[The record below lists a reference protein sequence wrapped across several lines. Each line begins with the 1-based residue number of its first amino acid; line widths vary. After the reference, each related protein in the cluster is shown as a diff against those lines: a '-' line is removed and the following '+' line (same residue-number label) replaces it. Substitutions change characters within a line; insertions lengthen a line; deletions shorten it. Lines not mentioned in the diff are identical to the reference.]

1 VAHEDDQFSWSASG
15 GVAVVH
21 ASGEVDLSTADR
33 LRTCFQAALDAS
45 ALEARPEVVPE
56 VGPRVVVDLSET
68 TFMDSSALG
77 VLVGVAKQVDAQ
89 GGWLRVAAAQHPVV
103 RRVFEI
109 TQLDVS
115 LGDYPTVVEAIEG

>member
-1 VAHEDDQFSWSASG
+1 LAHDDDQFSWATSR

-33 LRTCFQAALDAS
+33 LRTCCRAALDS
-45 ALEARPEVVPE
+45 LGREVRPEVGPE
-56 VGPRVVVDLSET
+56 APRVVVDLAET
-68 TFMDSSALG
+68 TFLDSSALG

-89 GGWLRVAAAQHPVV
+89 GGWLRLAAARLPVV
-103 RRVFEI
+103 RKVLEI

-115 LGDYPTVVEAIEG
+115 LGDYPTVDDAIDA

>member
-1 VAHEDDQFSWSASG
+1 MAHEDDQFSWSASG

-77 VLVGVAKQVDAQ
+77 VLVGVAKQVDGSVRCQ
-89 GGWLRVAAAQHPVV
+89 GNCIPATPEMCEYSRAGR
-103 RRVFEI
+103 
-109 TQLDVS
+109 
-115 LGDYPTVVEAIEG
+115 